1 MTAKDALQ
9 SSTRNIRRSS
19 ERREPTA
26 TSARYREVQHRKTGI
41 NMITEVR
48 RRLHHAPCV
57 ARGADP
63 PAFAGIGDEVVVSTI
78 VTPRSGKAVC
88 KDAHLL
94 FLGCVVEI
102 SDRRGGGEGGF
113 LVHGSDP

>member
-1 MTAKDALQ
+1 
-9 SSTRNIRRSS
+9 
-19 ERREPTA
+19 
-26 TSARYREVQHRKTGI
+26 
-41 NMITEVR
+41 
-48 RRLHHAPCV
+48 
-57 ARGADP
+57 
-63 PAFAGIGDEVVVSTI
+63 
-78 VTPRSGKAVC
+78 VC